1 MKDNGADMS
10 DIETRTHSGDE
21 MTADD
26 ARLDAQFS
34 VLVKKSMVT
43 PPDGLRKQVLSQIR
57 AEKAKKRKM
66 IYGIGAAAAAFV
78 VVVGVVVAVR
88 VGTASNKDMS
98 AGGNNDAEAVVGDI
112 AGKQD
117 GVGDDI
123 LSASNDGALPSE
135 GLPGGDMSNE
145 AAVDK
150 REDAM
155 YWLGM
160 YGATGGVVAIIDDD
174 KMSEAAASFD
184 QPYDDGDTIFS
195 FDYTDEAMEKLT
207 SAGYE
212 VIDARDELEE
222 DEIPIII
229 VVAKSRF
236 D

>member
-1 MKDNGADMS
+1 MNDM
-10 DIETRTHSGDE
+10 ETRTHSTDE
-21 MTADD
+21 MTAED

-34 VLVKKSMVT
+34 ALVKKSMVT
-43 PPDGLRKQVLSQIR
+43 PPDGLRKHALSQIR

-98 AGGNNDAEAVVGDI
+98 AGGNNDAEAVVGDS

-117 GVGDDI
+117 GVQDDI
-123 LSASNDGALPSE
+123 LSAPNDEELPAEGA
-135 GLPGGDMSNE
+135 PGGDMSNE

-184 QPYDDGDTIFS
+184 QPYDEGDTIFA

-207 SAGYE
+207 KAGYE
-212 VIDARDELEE
+212 IIDARDGLEE

-229 VVAKSRF
+229 AIAKSRF

>member
-1 MKDNGADMS
+1 
-10 DIETRTHSGDE
+10 
-21 MTADD
+21 MTADE

-34 VLVKKSMVT
+34 ALVKKSMVT
-43 PPDGLRKQVLSQIR
+43 PPDGLRKHALSQIR
-57 AEKAKKRKM
+57 AEKAKKRRM

-98 AGGNNDAEAVVGDI
+98 AGGNNDADAVVGDI

-123 LSASNDGALPSE
+123 LSASNDGAVPSE

-145 AAVDK
+145 VTEDK

-160 YGATGGVVAIIDDD
+160 YGATGGVVAIIDDEQLP
-174 KMSEAAASFD
+174 MAAAIFG
-184 QPYDDGDTIFS
+184 QPYEYGDTIFA

-207 SAGYE
+207 KAGYE
-212 VIDARDELEE
+212 LIDARDGLEE
-222 DEIPIII
+222 DEVPIII
-229 VVAKSRF
+229 AIAKSRF